1 MAKYKQIRTQRQNL
15 IHTYIHTYIHKRR
28 GKYKIAKSCKTI
40 NLRD

>member
-15 IHTYIHTYIHKRR
+15 IHTYIHKRR